1 MRAFSIAV
9 ANRDKY
15 REVGFPR
22 AIGRSLLA
30 RFSVLTRPA
39 S

>member
-15 REVGFPR
+15 REVGSREVISPLG
-22 AIGRSLLA
+22 IDSGRI
-30 RFSVLTRPA
+30 TG
-39 S
+39 